1 MHNEIIHS
9 PPWQITR
16 ERPSLD
22 DMGKVCIVTGGS
34 RGFGR
39 GIALILA
46 KEHACTVY
54 ATARDMGKLQALA
67 DEAMIECAKIGS
79 EGKIV
84 PYRLDQKDD
93 AAVKAFVDDV
103 AAKEGKIDLL
113 VNSAF
118 QGLVAMTPQFGKT
131 FWEKPLSMY
140 EDQVNDF
147 ARFAYVMS
155 YHVAPV
161 MVKNKSG
168 LIVGISS
175 AGGCRVLRR
184 RRLLRGQ
191 GCVR

>member
-84 PYRLDQKDD
+84 P
-93 AAVKAFVDDV
+93 
-103 AAKEGKIDLL
+103 
-113 VNSAF
+113 
-118 QGLVAMTPQFGKT
+118 
-131 FWEKPLSMY
+131 
-140 EDQVNDF
+140 
-147 ARFAYVMS
+147 
-155 YHVAPV
+155 
-161 MVKNKSG
+161 
-168 LIVGISS
+168 
-175 AGGCRVLRR
+175 
-184 RRLLRGQ
+184 
-191 GCVR
+191 